1 MGYLGNLVS
10 DLRGSVARPSQLYK
24 SLRDSPSFD
33 DKGYRFAYNLGTFSA
48 ASGIDTKAVRTATYE
63 GLQRRRDFA
72 ALKQP
77 AGRMRSESLIRRMV
91 YQVGG
96 RAIGAAIGS
105 VMPTGMGGLGGRYLR
120 VVAGRFS
127 SLRLK
132 RMEATAR
139 NTLLGEFQ
147 LDAKKVDNEVKKAA
161 RQNKIGLE
169 KVAQSIQAI
178 AISDA
183 PDYYALER
191 RSRTNSGLTYNDEG
205 VAAAI
210 SFQQYTAEDIDSMLK
225 TGDIRDVIDANAVR
239 DTRKA
244 YSVLSVRGT
253 TVDGATIMKPTMF
266 TDRSAAETFAKA
278 NNSSVNDIGFYNGG
292 EILEEFKKVSSA
304 TYAFGD
310 LSTMNQE
317 QLVETAV
324 NILNSEILRDAEE
337 ISGLGAIAGGYR
349 TDRNKLLG
357 GIVNKI
363 LENTFEKGLDP
374 TEIGKMADASR
385 YLRGDMTEL
394 FGEARYTRRKVG
406 SKTFYSNY
414 IDELHDDG
422 SFTRHFPA
430 SQTSNIIK
438 QSTETAITE
447 AGFITHV
454 ESEQPLTPKEAMD
467 ARFYEPKTKSHS
479 QFYETGKRVKIR
491 NQVVGR
497 KTVKGNFGSFQEN
510 QFRKVRAS
518 NKTYEH
524 HGKTH
529 TATSYDN
536 PQRHNFIPNRRQIQA
551 AIHVQEADTTK
562 KDSTFEINVA
572 FGGRTAQS
580 KTNDAIR
587 DAFQIEMGGPAT
599 DRGGRLHNRT
609 DAFVF
614 TPSLLM
620 YNAGLKAA
628 TAYGLNMSAKRP
640 VGAVSSEQ
648 IKHFGKKFDGNN
660 DALLHGSTYK
670 SSGRQDKIMEELY
683 AKSRKDRHGNPLV
696 SNGRL
701 MLEKS
706 AVLRNNV
713 DSNTLE
719 LLSDTIDDGIFGG
732 RYLSKGVRDSR
743 SAFTPMN
750 TGNPAIDIKT
760 AQTAARK
767 NSDFKFHGRGDAPDE
782 FRDMFEM
789 NVGQRTYDEPD
800 TSLYDVRVLTEE
812 SGQKVYMITGYKPQY
827 GRTVGYGTARGQGVV
842 SSDTAELA
850 GGTPTDDLR
859 ILQEPSPDDPNF
871 MSQMG
876 LSATAR
882 QLQAEGIN
890 MDLKDKIRAKLKSQ
904 QATLG
909 LDDVQLE
916 ELVYKTNQRMVRNFI
931 AKGPDGS
938 GLTLQPAELAVLIEN
953 QLTYIDKISKSIRQQ
968 GIFSHRFKPR
978 GKSGTREV
986 IKLPPG
992 NRQDA
997 LLDAEF
1003 SSASNAIFFDIDGFA
1018 DALAPQEISKMAQK
1032 VQRGEM
1038 NVQSMFYEAS
1048 AAIEKSADNFLR
1060 NARLRDAQGRTV
1072 NAMEISGKKPKST
1085 PGTHYG
1091 SNRPERFGGTTN
1103 FNAGQVARKDTSNYG
1118 LQLGEYRRQKKYVDA
1133 QVNRAATSNQ
1143 MGELEFILQK
1153 VQLNSN
1159 VRRAFNAVI
1168 IREVFNGNPK
1178 NITSADIRDYITSR
1192 TGNAIKFND
1201 EIDGERDLN
1210 TEDPTLF
1217 E

>member
-161 RQNKIGLE
+161 RQNKIGLD
-169 KVAQSIQAI
+169 KVARSIQAI

-191 RSRTNSGLTYNDEG
+191 RSRTRDGLSYNDEG

-210 SFQQYTAEDIDSMLK
+210 SFQQYTPEDIDSMLK
-225 TGDIRDVIDANAVR
+225 SEDIRNVIDANAVR
-239 DTRKA
+239 DQRRE
-244 YSVLSVRGT
+244 YSVLSARGT
-253 TVDGATIMKPTMF
+253 TVDGATVMKPTRF
-266 TDRSAAETFAKA
+266 TDRSAAEKFAKA
-278 NNSSVNDIGFYNGG
+278 NNSSVIDLGFNHD
-292 EILEEFKKVSSA
+292 EVLEEFKTMAGA

-310 LSTMNQE
+310 LSTMTQE

-337 ISGLGAIAGGYR
+337 ISGLGAIAGGYK
-349 TDRNKLLG
+349 TDRNRLLG
-357 GIVNKI
+357 GMVNKI

-374 TEIGKMADASR
+374 TEIGKVADASR

-394 FGEARYTRRKVG
+394 FGEARYTRKKVG

-422 SFTRHFPA
+422 TFTRHFPS

-438 QSTETAITE
+438 QSTETVIMEADFIESIT
-447 AGFITHV
+447 AGD
-454 ESEQPLTPKEAMD
+454 LTPKEAMD
-467 ARFYEPKTKSHS
+467 ARFYHPKTTSKTNR
-479 QFYETGKRVKIR
+479 YETGRRVKTV
-491 NQVVGR
+491 NKVVGR
-497 KTVKGNFGSFQEN
+497 QTQKGNFGTFQEN
-510 QFRKVRAS
+510 EFRKVRAS

-536 PQRHNFIPNRRQIQA
+536 PQRHNFIPNRRQIQS
-551 AIHVQEADTTK
+551 AIHVQEADTSK

-572 FGGRTAQS
+572 FGGRTPQS

-599 DRGGRLHNRT
+599 DRAGRLHNRT

-628 TAYGLNMSAKRP
+628 TAYGLNMSAKKP

-648 IKHFGKKFDGNN
+648 IKQFGKKFDGNN

-670 SSGRQDKIMEELY
+670 SSGRQDRIMEELY

-701 MLEKS
+701 MLDKS
-706 AVLRNNV
+706 AVMRNNV

-719 LLSDTIDDGIFGG
+719 ILSDTIDDGIFGG

-767 NSDFKFHGRGDAPDE
+767 NSEFRFYGPDDAPDE
-782 FRDMFEM
+782 FRDLFDMR
-789 NVGQRTYDEPD
+789 VGQRTYDEPD
-800 TSLYDVRVLTEE
+800 ISLYDVRVLTEE
-812 SGQKVYMITGYKPQY
+812 SGQQVYEITGYKPQF
-827 GRTVGYGTARGQGVV
+827 GRSVGYGTARGQGVV

-850 GGTPTDDLR
+850 GGTPYDDLR
-859 ILQEPSPDDPNF
+859 ILQEPSPDDPKF

-882 QLQAEGIN
+882 QLQAQGIN
-890 MDLKDKIRAKLKSQ
+890 MDLKDKIRPILKKQ

-909 LDDVQLE
+909 LNDVQLE
-916 ELVYKTNQRMVRNFI
+916 ELVYKTNQRIVRNFI

-938 GLTLQPAELAVLIEN
+938 GLNLQPAEMAVLIET
-953 QLTYIDKISKSIRQQ
+953 QLSYIDKLSLSIRQQ
-968 GIFSHRFKPR
+968 GIYSHRFKGR
-978 GKSGTREV
+978 DKSKGQQKV

-992 NRQDA
+992 NREDA
-997 LLDAEF
+997 IRDAEF
-1003 SSASNAIFFDIDGFA
+1003 SSASSSIFFDIDGFA
-1018 DALAPQEISKMAQK
+1018 DAIAPKEIAKMAEK
-1032 VQRGEM
+1032 VRRGEM
-1038 NVQSMFYEAS
+1038 SQQGMFYEA
-1048 AAIEKSADNFLR
+1048 AAEIEKSADNFLR
-1060 NARLRDAQGRTV
+1060 NARLRDSQGRTV
-1072 NAMEISGKKPKST
+1072 NAMEISGKKPKAT

-1091 SNRPERFGGTTN
+1091 SNQPERFGGTTN
-1103 FNAGQVARKDTSNYG
+1103 FNAGQVARRDASNYG
-1118 LQLGEYRRQKKYVDA
+1118 LAVGDYRKQKKYVDS

-1168 IREVFNGNPK
+1168 IREVFNGNPRD
-1178 NITSADIRDYITSR
+1178 ITSEDIRNYITGR

-1201 EIDGERDLN
+1201 TIDTERDLN